1 MEKVLQ
7 LVFKD
12 GGGNKKTISV
22 AEPREGIT
30 ATEAQAAM
38 TAIIAADVFIY
49 SGMKLVTGEEARYR
63 TIDYTVLA

>member
-12 GGGNKKTISV
+12 AGGNKKTISV

-30 ATEAQAAM
+30 AAEAQEAM